1 MATKKKRAAART
13 RRAIRIGD
21 LDRVVTDLVVAN
33 RILARE
39 GVVDAFG
46 HVSVRHPDRPD
57 RYIMSRSRA
66 PELVTADDLMVF
78 ELDGTP
84 VDPKGR
90 QPYAERAIHSGLY
103 AARPDVMSVIH
114 NHSYDV
120 IPFSVTRA
128 QLRPMIHVAAPMG
141 ARVPVWDIRDKFGDG
156 DMLVVTE
163 AQGRDL
169 AEAVGQGSVAL
180 MRGHGCVIASRSI
193 RLAVMTAV
201 YTQVNARLQIE
212 AMRLGEP
219 KFMTQGEIDAMTKR
233 QQTPVAAERAWEYW
247 CARAGVGDL

>member
-1 MATKKKRAAART
+1 MS
-13 RRAIRIGD
+13 D
-21 LDRVVTDLVVAN
+21 LDRVVAELVVAN

-46 HVSVRHPDRPD
+46 HISVRHPERPD

-66 PELVTADDLMVF
+66 PELVMAEDLMVF

-90 QPYAERAIHSGLY
+90 QPYAERPIHSGLY
-103 AARPDVMSVIH
+103 AARPDVHSVIH
-114 NHSYDV
+114 NHSHDV

-141 ARVPVWDIRDKFGDG
+141 ARVPVWDIRDKFGEG

-169 AEAVGQGSVAL
+169 AQAVGQGSVAL
-180 MRGHGCVIASRSI
+180 MRGHGCVVASQSI
-193 RLAVMTAV
+193 KLAVTTAV
-201 YTQVNARLQIE
+201 YLQINARLQMD

-233 QQTPVAAERAWEYW
+233 QQTPLASERAWEYW
-247 CARAGVGDL
+247 RARAGVRDL

>member
-1 MATKKKRAAART
+1 MS
-13 RRAIRIGD
+13 D
-21 LDRVVTDLVVAN
+21 LDRVIADLVVAN

-46 HVSVRHPDRPD
+46 HISVRHPERPD

-84 VDPKGR
+84 VDARGR
-90 QPYAERAIHSGLY
+90 QPYAERPIHSGLY
-103 AARPDVMSVIH
+103 EARPDVQSVVH

-128 QLRPMIHVAAPMG
+128 PLRPMIHVAAHMG
-141 ARVPVWDIRDKFGDG
+141 ATVPVWDIRDKFGDG
-156 DMLVVTE
+156 DMLVVTAE
-163 AQGRDL
+163 QGRDL
-169 AEAVGQGSVAL
+169 AKTVGQGAVAL
-180 MRGHGCVIASRSI
+180 MRGHGCVIASQSI
-193 RLAVMTAV
+193 KLAVMTAV

-219 KFMTQGEIDAMTKR
+219 KYLTQGEIDGMAKR
-233 QQTPVAAERAWEYW
+233 QQSPLAGERAWEYW
-247 CARAGVGDL
+247 RTRAGVRDP

>member
-1 MATKKKRAAART
+1 MS
-13 RRAIRIGD
+13 D
-21 LDRVVTDLVVAN
+21 LDRVISDLVVAN

-46 HVSVRHPDRPD
+46 HISVRHPERPD

-84 VDPKGR
+84 VDPRGR
-90 QPYAERAIHSGLY
+90 QPYAERPIHSGLY
-103 AARPDVMSVIH
+103 EARPDVLSVIH
-114 NHSYDV
+114 NHSYDL

-141 ARVPVWDIRDKFGDG
+141 AHVPVWDIRDKFGEG
-156 DMLVVTE
+156 DMLVVTPE
-163 AQGRDL
+163 QGRDL
-169 AEAVGQGSVAL
+169 AEAVGEGSVAL
-180 MRGHGCVIASRSI
+180 MRGHGCVVAGTSI
-193 RLAVMTAV
+193 RLAVMTAI

-212 AMRLGEP
+212 ALRLGEP
-219 KFMTQGEIDAMTKR
+219 KFMTQDEIDAMAKR
-233 QQTPVAAERAWEYW
+233 QQTPIAADRAWEYW
-247 CARAGVGDL
+247 RARAGASDL

>member
-1 MATKKKRAAART
+1 MS
-13 RRAIRIGD
+13 D
-21 LDRVVTDLVVAN
+21 LDRVISDLVVAN

-39 GVVDAFG
+39 AVVDAFG
-46 HVSVRHPDRPD
+46 HISVRHPERPD

-84 VDPKGR
+84 VDAKGR
-90 QPYAERAIHSGLY
+90 QPYAERAIHSGIY
-103 AARPDVMSVIH
+103 EARPDVQSVVH

-141 ARVPVWDIRDKFGDG
+141 AMVPVWDIRDKFGDG
-156 DMLVVTE
+156 DMLVVTQ

-169 AEAVGQGSVAL
+169 AQAVGQGSVAL
-180 MRGHGCVIASRSI
+180 MRGHGCVVAGPSI
-193 RLAVMTAV
+193 KLAVMTAV

-219 KFMTQGEIDAMTKR
+219 KFLTQGEIDAMTKR
-233 QQTPVAAERAWEYW
+233 QQTPLACERAWEYW
-247 CARAGVGDL
+247 RQRAGASNL

>member
-1 MATKKKRAAART
+1 MS
-13 RRAIRIGD
+13 D
-21 LDRVVTDLVVAN
+21 LDRVISDLVVAN

-46 HVSVRHPDRPD
+46 HISVRHPERPD

-84 VDPKGR
+84 VDARGR
-90 QPYAERAIHSGLY
+90 QPYAERPIHSGLY
-103 AARPDVMSVIH
+103 EARPDVLSVIH

-141 ARVPVWDIRDKFGDG
+141 AYVPVWDIRDKFGEG
-156 DMLVVTE
+156 DMLVVTPE
-163 AQGRDL
+163 QGRDL
-169 AEAVGQGSVAL
+169 AEAVGRGSVAL
-180 MRGHGCVIASRSI
+180 MRGHGCVVAGTSI

-212 AMRLGEP
+212 ALRLGEP
-219 KFMTQGEIDAMTKR
+219 KFMTQGEIDAMAKR
-233 QQTPVAAERAWEYW
+233 QQTPIAADRAWDYW
-247 CARAGVGDL
+247 RARAGASDL

>member
-1 MATKKKRAAART
+1 MS
-13 RRAIRIGD
+13 D
-21 LDRVVTDLVVAN
+21 LERVIADLVVAN

-46 HVSVRHPDRPD
+46 HISARHPDRPD

-66 PELVTADDLMVF
+66 PELVTAEDLMVF

-84 VDPKGR
+84 IDPKGR
-90 QPYAERAIHSGLY
+90 QPYAERPIHSGLY
-103 AARPDVMSVIH
+103 AARPDVHSVIH

-141 ARVPVWDIRDKFGDG
+141 ASVPVWDIRDKFGEG
-156 DMLVVTE
+156 DMLVVTPE
-163 AQGRDL
+163 QGRDL
-169 AEAVGQGSVAL
+169 AQAVGQGSVAL
-180 MRGHGCVIASRSI
+180 MRGHGCVVASQSI
-193 RLAVMTAV
+193 KLAVMTAI

-219 KFMTQGEIDAMTKR
+219 KFMTQGEIDAMTRR
-233 QQTPVAAERAWEYW
+233 QQTPLASERAWDYW
-247 CARAGVGDL
+247 RARAGVNSL

>member
-1 MATKKKRAAART
+1 MS
-13 RRAIRIGD
+13 D
-21 LDRVVTDLVVAN
+21 LDRVISDLVVAN

-46 HVSVRHPDRPD
+46 HISVRHPERAD

-84 VDPKGR
+84 VDARGR
-90 QPYAERAIHSGLY
+90 QPYAERPIHSGLY
-103 AARPDVMSVIH
+103 EARSDVQSVIH

-141 ARVPVWDIRDKFGDG
+141 AHVPVWDIRDKFGEG
-156 DMLVVTE
+156 DMLVVTPE
-163 AQGRDL
+163 QGRDL

-180 MRGHGCVIASRSI
+180 MRGHGCVVASTSI

-212 AMRLGEP
+212 ALRLGEP
-219 KFMTQGEIDAMTKR
+219 KYMTQGEIDAMAKR
-233 QQTPVAAERAWEYW
+233 QQTPIAADRAWEYW
-247 CARAGVGDL
+247 RARAGASDL

>member
-1 MATKKKRAAART
+1 MMS
-13 RRAIRIGD
+13 D
-21 LDRVVTDLVVAN
+21 LDRVVADLVAAN

-46 HVSVRHPDRPD
+46 HISVRHPERPD

-66 PELVTADDLMVF
+66 PELVTVDDLMVF

-84 VDPKGR
+84 VDAKGR

-103 AARPDVMSVIH
+103 AARPDVHSVVH

-120 IPFSVTRA
+120 IPFSVTRV

-141 ARVPVWDIRDKFGDG
+141 ATVPVWDIRDKFGDG

-169 AEAVGQGSVAL
+169 AQAVGQGSVAL
-180 MRGHGCVIASRSI
+180 MRGHGCVVASQSI
-193 RLAVMTAV
+193 KLAVMTAV
-201 YTQVNARLQIE
+201 YIQVNARLQIE

-219 KFMTQGEIDAMTKR
+219 KYLTDGEIEAMTKR
-233 QQTPVAAERAWEYW
+233 QQTPVASDRAWEYW
-247 CARAGVGDL
+247 RARAGASDL

>member
-1 MATKKKRAAART
+1 MS
-13 RRAIRIGD
+13 D
-21 LDRVVTDLVVAN
+21 LDRVISDLVVAN

-46 HVSVRHPDRPD
+46 HISVRHPERPD

-84 VDPKGR
+84 VDARGR
-90 QPYAERAIHSGLY
+90 QPYAERPIHSGLY
-103 AARPDVMSVIH
+103 QARPDVQSVIH

-141 ARVPVWDIRDKFGDG
+141 AHVPVWDIRDKFGEG
-156 DMLVVTE
+156 DMLVVTPE
-163 AQGRDL
+163 QGRDL
-169 AEAVGQGSVAL
+169 AEAVGRGSVAL
-180 MRGHGCVIASRSI
+180 MRGHGCVVAGTSI

-212 AMRLGEP
+212 ALRLGEP
-219 KFMTQGEIDAMTKR
+219 KYMTQGEIDAMAKR
-233 QQTPVAAERAWEYW
+233 QQTPIAADRAWEYW
-247 CARAGVGDL
+247 RARAGASDL

>member
-1 MATKKKRAAART
+1 MSE
-13 RRAIRIGD
+13 
-21 LDRVVTDLVVAN
+21 LDRVIADLVIAN

-46 HVSVRHPDRPD
+46 HVSVRHPERPD

-103 AARPDVMSVIH
+103 EARSDVMSVVH

-141 ARVPVWDIRDKFGDG
+141 ANVPVWDIRDKFGDG
-156 DMLVVTE
+156 DMLVVTPE
-163 AQGRDL
+163 QGRDL
-169 AEAVGQGSVAL
+169 AQAVGQGAVAL
-180 MRGHGCVIASRSI
+180 MRGHGCVVVGATIKH
-193 RLAVMTAV
+193 AVMTAV

-219 KFMTQGEIDAMTKR
+219 KFLTAGEIEAKTKR
-233 QQTPVAAERAWEYW
+233 QSTPLAGDRAWDW
-247 CARAGVGDL
+247 WRARAGVGDL

>member
-1 MATKKKRAAART
+1 MS
-13 RRAIRIGD
+13 D
-21 LDRVVTDLVVAN
+21 LDRVISDIVVAN

-46 HVSVRHPDRPD
+46 HISVRHPERPD

-90 QPYAERAIHSGLY
+90 QPYAERPIHSGLY
-103 AARPDVMSVIH
+103 AARSDVHSVVH

-141 ARVPVWDIRDKFGDG
+141 ATIPVWDIRDKFGDG
-156 DMLVVTE
+156 DMLVVTAE
-163 AQGRDL
+163 QGRDL
-169 AEAVGQGSVAL
+169 AQTVGQGSVAL
-180 MRGHGCVIASRSI
+180 MRGHGCVIASQSI

-219 KFMTQGEIDAMTKR
+219 KFLTQGEIDAMAKR
-233 QQTPVAAERAWEYW
+233 QQTPVASDRAWEYW
-247 CARAGVGDL
+247 RARAGVSDL

>member
-1 MATKKKRAAART
+1 MLTKTKRATAKT
-13 RRAIRIGD
+13 RRARRTGA
-21 LDRVVTDLVVAN
+21 LDRVIADLVIAN

-46 HVSVRHPDRPD
+46 HISVRHPERPD
-57 RYIMSRSRA
+57 RYLMARSRA

-90 QPYAERAIHSGLY
+90 QPYAERPIHSGLY
-103 AARPDVMSVIH
+103 AARPDVQSVVH

-120 IPFSVTRA
+120 IPFGVTRA

-141 ARVPVWDIRDKFGDG
+141 ATIPVWDIRDKFGDG

-169 AEAVGQGSVAL
+169 AQTVGQGSVAL
-180 MRGHGCVIASRSI
+180 MRGHGCVIASQSI
-193 RLAVMTAV
+193 KLAVMTAV

-219 KFMTQGEIDAMTKR
+219 KFLTQGEIDAMTKR
-233 QQTPVAAERAWEYW
+233 QQTPIASDRAWEYW
-247 CARAGVGDL
+247 RARVGASEL

>member
-1 MATKKKRAAART
+1 MSE
-13 RRAIRIGD
+13 
-21 LDRVVTDLVVAN
+21 LDRVIADLVIAN

-46 HVSVRHPDRPD
+46 HVSVRHPERPD

-103 AARPDVMSVIH
+103 EARSDVMSVVH

-141 ARVPVWDIRDKFGDG
+141 ANVPVWDIRDKFGDG
-156 DMLVVTE
+156 DMLVVTPE
-163 AQGRDL
+163 QGRDL
-169 AEAVGQGSVAL
+169 AQAVGQGAVAL
-180 MRGHGCVIASRSI
+180 MRGHGCVVVGATIKH
-193 RLAVMTAV
+193 AVMTAV

-219 KFMTQGEIDAMTKR
+219 KFLTAGEIEAMTKR
-233 QQTPVAAERAWEYW
+233 QSTPLAGDRAWDW
-247 CARAGVGDL
+247 WRARAGVGDL

>member
-1 MATKKKRAAART
+1 MST
-13 RRAIRIGD
+13 
-21 LDRVVTDLVVAN
+21 LDRVIADLVVAN

-46 HVSVRHPDRPD
+46 HVSVRHPERPD

-103 AARPDVMSVIH
+103 EARSDVQSVIH

-141 ARVPVWDIRDKFGDG
+141 ATVPVWDIRDKFGDG
-156 DMLVVTE
+156 DMLVVTPE
-163 AQGRDL
+163 QGRDL

-180 MRGHGCVIASRSI
+180 MRGHGCVVAGPSI
-193 RLAVMTAV
+193 KLAVMTAV

-219 KFMTQGEIDAMTKR
+219 KYLSQGEIDAMTRR
-233 QQTPVAAERAWEYW
+233 QQTPLAGDRAWDYW
-247 CARAGVGDL
+247 RARAGVSDL

>member
-1 MATKKKRAAART
+1 MAAKKKRASART
-13 RRAIRIGD
+13 RRAIRVSD
-21 LDRVVTDLVVAN
+21 LDRVIADLVVAN

-84 VDPKGR
+84 VDAKGR

-103 AARPDVMSVIH
+103 AARSDVQSVIH

-141 ARVPVWDIRDKFGDG
+141 ARVPVWDIRDKFGEG

-169 AEAVGQGSVAL
+169 AETVGQGAVAL
-180 MRGHGCVIASRSI
+180 MRGHGCVVASQSI

-212 AMRLGEP
+212 AMRIGEP

-247 CARAGVGDL
+247 RARAGASDL